1 MYEERKNLSQKRL
14 DFAAVDS
21 EPLLAYEDSDAAI

>member
-1 MYEERKNLSQKRL
+1 MYEESKDLTKKRL
-14 DFAAVDS
+14 DFVAVDS